1 MSVLSFVSLLLLVE
15 VGLGCKYEHTR
26 GHRQR
31 IIQKN
36 IRQGRQ
42 LESLESNCKLRDPRR
57 FLQALV
63 VSELL
68 QPVTVGQ
75 ARQGRRQRNKI
86 EKMNWEIKREDRG
99 ERRKKGGEAKGGVEK
114 GQGHKKRWGIKK
126 RERQEKRGNGHE
138 GEERK
143 RKNHGSKKDRK
154 KTGGLKRM
162 PRTDGTG
169 TLTGRLKPAV
179 CRDLLDQLLLQQLQ
193 QALEA
198 IDLALAENQAEIDA
212 NHNNI
217 TGAIDFF
224 TTTLVHDW

>member
-1 MSVLSFVSLLLLVE
+1 MKILSSLVLLLIAE
-15 VGLGCKYEHTR
+15 QRLGCKPEYTMTYRKGVH
-26 GHRQR
+26 
-31 IIQKN
+31 QKN

-63 VSELL
+63 VSEIL

-75 ARQGRRQRNKI
+75 ARQGRRQRNKK

-99 ERRKKGGEAKGGVEK
+99 ERRKKGGEAKGRVEK

-179 CRDLLDQLLLQQLQ
+179 CRDLLDQLLLQQLR
-193 QALEA
+193 
-198 IDLALAENQAEIDA
+198 
-212 NHNNI
+212 
-217 TGAIDFF
+217 TP
-224 TTTLVHDW
+224 